1 MSRVWGTFWEDPDQ
15 MREFR
20 FSRRQFARAW
30 RFARPYR
37 GALLFYLVVSTL
49 NALVAILPALVIK
62 RLIDHTLPARDA
74 AELTA
79 LAAALAGIY
88 IANTALNLGAAYVG
102 ERIALGIILNLRLA
116 LFDHL
121 QRMPLAFF
129 TRTQTGM
136 LQSRLN
142 NDVGE
147 VNSFFTQTASST
159 VTDLL
164 SIAFTLAAMLALSP
178 LVTLFVCLLIPV
190 LLVPAE
196 YVARRSRV
204 LNRLQMKRWGA
215 MNATTAERFNVAGAL
230 LVKLFGRY
238 DRELRAFAERVTLL
252 RNTAI
257 QTEMLSTLFG
267 SALGLAGSLAVVAI
281 YFVGGRSV
289 IAGSLTLGTIV
300 ALATLAQRVY
310 APAVDLA
317 HTRIQLAAGM
327 VAFERV
333 FEVLDAPHAITQRP
347 GARDLVDPRGEVE
360 LEDVWFRYPAPV
372 SYSIASLEAEKPGEE
387 GKDGQLPAE
396 PSDWILRG
404 VSLRA
409 QPGTMS
415 ALVGHSGAGKTTLC
429 NLVPRLYDVTRGR
442 VLVDGHDVR
451 DLMLESL
458 AGAVGMV
465 PQDPHLFHDT
475 VMANLRYARPDAA
488 DEEVFAA
495 CRAAR
500 IHDLIQS
507 LPDGYET
514 MAGERGY
521 RFSGGEKQR
530 LAIARLILKA
540 PAVMILDEATSHL
553 DSETETLVKE
563 ALAAAFRGRTSF
575 VIAHRLSTIR
585 AADQILVV
593 HEGRIVE
600 RGRHEELLAR
610 GGLYAEL
617 YETQFAIIG

>member
-1 MSRVWGTFWEDPDQ
+1 MSRVWNTFWEDPDQ
-15 MREFR
+15 MRDFR
-20 FSRRQFARAW
+20 FTRRQFARAW
-30 RFARPYR
+30 RFVRPYR
-37 GALLFYLVVSTL
+37 GLLLFYLTVSTAQ
-49 NALVAILPALVIK
+49 ALVSILPALAIK
-62 RLIDHTLPARDA
+62 ELIDHALPARDVG
-74 AELTA
+74 ELGW
-79 LAAALAGIY
+79 LAAGLAGLY
-88 IANTALNLGAAYVG
+88 ITGTGLNMGAAYLG
-102 ERIALGIILNLRLA
+102 ERIALGIILRLRLD

-147 VNSFFTQTASST
+147 VNSLFTQTASST

-164 SIAFTLAAMLALSP
+164 SIGFTLAAMAALSLP
-178 LVTLFVCLLIPV
+178 VTVAVLVLIPV

-196 YVARRSRV
+196 LVARRSRR
-204 LNRLQMKRWGA
+204 LNREQMKRWGE
-215 MNATTAERFNVAGAL
+215 MNSTTAERFNVSGAL

-238 DRELRAFAERVTLL
+238 DRELRAFAEKVTKI

-257 QTEMLSTLFG
+257 QTEMLGTLFG
-267 SALGLAGSLAVVAI
+267 SSLGLAGSLAVVAI
-281 YFVGGRSV
+281 YWIGGRSV
-289 IAGSLTLGTIV
+289 ISGGLTLGTIV

-317 HTRIQLAAGM
+317 STRISLAAGL
-327 VAFERV
+327 VSFERV
-333 FEVLDAPHAITQRP
+333 FEVLDAPQLIRDRP
-347 GARDLVDPRGEVE
+347 DAVTLAGPRGEVVLDE
-360 LEDVWFRYPAPV
+360 VWFRYPAPAT
-372 SYSIASLEAEKPGEE
+372 YSIASLEAERPGDE
-387 GKDGQLPAE
+387 GKDGHLPAE

-409 QPGTMS
+409 EPGTMT

-451 DLMLESL
+451 DLTLESL
-458 AGAVGMV
+458 AAAVGMV

-475 VMANLRYARPDAA
+475 VLANLRYARPEAT
-488 DEEVFAA
+488 DEEVVAA

-500 IHDLIQS
+500 IHDLIS
-507 LPDGYET
+507 TLPDGYET

-563 ALAAAFRGRTSF
+563 ALSAAFRGRTSF

-593 HEGRIVE
+593 NEGRIVE
-600 RGRHEELLAR
+600 RGRHEELLGR
-610 GGLYAEL
+610 GGLYSEL
-617 YETQFAIIG
+617 YETQFAVIG

>member
-20 FSRRQFARAW
+20 FTRRQFARAW
-30 RFARPYR
+30 QFAQPYR
-37 GALLFYLVVSTL
+37 GALLVYLAISIA
-49 NALVAILPALVIK
+49 NATFAILPALAIK
-62 RLIDHTLPARDA
+62 RLIDQALPSRDLA
-74 AELTA
+74 QLTW
-79 LAAALAGIY
+79 LAAGLAGLY
-88 IANTALNLGAAYVG
+88 IVNTALNLGAAYLG
-102 ERIALGIILNLRLA
+102 ERIALGIILNLRLS

-159 VTDLL
+159 ITDVL
-164 SIAFTLAAMLALSP
+164 SIAFTLVAMIALSP

-196 YVARRSRV
+196 FVARRSRR
-204 LNRLQMKRWGA
+204 LNREQMKRWGA
-215 MNATTAERFNVAGAL
+215 MNATTAERFNVSGAL

-238 DRELRAFAERVTLL
+238 DRELRSFAEKVTQI

-257 QTEMLSTLFG
+257 QTEMLGTLFG
-267 SALGLAGSLAVVAI
+267 SSLGLAGSLAVVAI
-281 YFVGGRSV
+281 YLVGGRSV
-289 IAGSLTLGTIV
+289 IAGTLTLGTIV

-333 FEVLDAPHAITQRP
+333 FEVLDAPRLIRDLP
-347 GARDLVDPRGEVE
+347 GAVALSGPRGEVAF
-360 LEDVWFRYPAPV
+360 EDVWFRYPAPAT
-372 SYSIASLEAEKPGEE
+372 YSIASLEAEKPGEE
-387 GKDGQLPAE
+387 GKDGHLPAE

-409 QPGTMS
+409 TPGTMT
-415 ALVGHSGAGKTTLC
+415 ALVGHTGAGKTTLC
-429 NLVPRLYDVTRGR
+429 NLVPRLYEATRGR
-442 VLVDGHDVR
+442 VLMDGRDVR
-451 DLMLESL
+451 DITLESL
-458 AGAVGMV
+458 SAAVGMV

-475 VMANLRYARPDAA
+475 VIANLRYARPEAT

-500 IHDLIQS
+500 IHELIES

-514 MAGERGY
+514 MAGDRGY

-563 ALAAAFRGRTSF
+563 ALAAAFRGRTSI

-593 HEGRIVE
+593 HEGRIAE

-610 GGLYAEL
+610 GGIYAEL
-617 YETQFAIIG
+617 YETQFATIG

>member
-20 FSRRQFARAW
+20 FTRRQFARAW
-30 RFARPYR
+30 HFAQPYR
-37 GALLFYLVVSTL
+37 GALLVYLATSIA
-49 NALVAILPALVIK
+49 NAIFAILPALAIK
-62 RLIDHTLPARDA
+62 RLIDQALPSRDLA
-74 AELTA
+74 QLTW
-79 LAAALAGIY
+79 LAAGLAGLY
-88 IANTALNLGAAYVG
+88 IANTALNLGAAYLG
-102 ERIALGIILNLRLA
+102 ERIALGIILNLRLS

-159 VTDLL
+159 ITDVL
-164 SIAFTLAAMLALSP
+164 SIAFTLVAMVALSP

-196 YVARRSRV
+196 FVARRSRR
-204 LNRLQMKRWGA
+204 LNREQMKRWGA
-215 MNATTAERFNVAGAL
+215 MNATTAERFNVSGAL

-238 DRELRAFAERVTLL
+238 ERELRSFAEKVTQI

-257 QTEMLSTLFG
+257 QTEMLSVLFG
-267 SALGLAGSLAVVAI
+267 SSLGLAGSLAVVAI
-281 YFVGGRSV
+281 YLVGGRSV
-289 IAGSLTLGTIV
+289 IAGTLTLGTIV

-333 FEVLDAPHAITQRP
+333 FEVLDTPQLIRDRR
-347 GARDLVDPRGEVE
+347 GAVALSEPRGEVAF
-360 LEDVWFRYPAPV
+360 EDVWFRYPAPAT
-372 SYSIASLEAEKPGEE
+372 YSIASLEAEKPGEE
-387 GKDGQLPAE
+387 GKDGHLPAE

-409 QPGTMS
+409 TPGTMT
-415 ALVGHSGAGKTTLC
+415 ALVGHTGAGKTTLC
-429 NLVPRLYDVTRGR
+429 NLVPRLYEATRGR
-442 VLVDGHDVR
+442 VLMDGRDVR
-451 DLMLESL
+451 DLTLESL
-458 AGAVGMV
+458 SAAVGMV

-475 VMANLRYARPDAA
+475 VIANLRYARPDAT

-500 IHDLIQS
+500 IHELIAS

-514 MAGERGY
+514 MAGDRGY

-593 HEGRIVE
+593 HEGRIAE

-610 GGLYAEL
+610 GGIYAEL